1 MEYYEPI
8 DDFERWFKKHNQ
20 RVYLIYKDYSKHER
34 LPVLYQLIKDAYYV
48 KSEVRNKKIKPTPMP
63 SNGTPIKDVQCFGYG
78 ETVFMCS
85 FLLTMLIICVIS
97 WIIALLF
104 FI

>member
-8 DDFERWFKKHNQ
+8 DDFERWFKKHSP
-20 RVYLIYKDYSKHER
+20 RTYLIYKDYSKHER
-34 LPVLYQLIKDAYYV
+34 LPVLYQLIKDAYYA

-63 SNGTPIKDVQCFGYG
+63 SNGTPIKDVSFGHK
-78 ETVFMCS
+78 ETVFIYS
-85 FLLTMLIICVIS
+85 LLLTMLIVCVIS